1 MKTITVEKPKD
12 VHKHL
17 KNLAGLLAE
26 RALEIKGEY
35 TCVYGG
41 EKVRIVVSQ

>member
-17 KNLAGLLAE
+17 KNLAGVVAE
-26 RALEIKGEY
+26 RTLEIKGEY
-35 TCVYGG
+35 TCVCGG
-41 EKVRIVVSQ
+41 EKVHVVVSQ